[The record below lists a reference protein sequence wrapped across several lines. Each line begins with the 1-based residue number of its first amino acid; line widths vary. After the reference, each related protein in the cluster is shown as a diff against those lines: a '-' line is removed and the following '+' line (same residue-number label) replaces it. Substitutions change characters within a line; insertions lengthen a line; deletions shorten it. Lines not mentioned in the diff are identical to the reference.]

1 MTRLPTLFLPHGGG
15 PWPFVDLGF
24 GTSGEV
30 EGLRGW
36 LASVAHIPA
45 QAPRA
50 LLVLSAHWEED
61 HSTLMTAPKPDLLFD
76 YYGFPPA
83 AYQLTW
89 PAPGAP
95 ELVERVSDLLRAG
108 GFGVGLDATR
118 GFDHGTFVPL
128 KVAYPTPTIPTL
140 QLSLKRGL
148 DPAEHLALGRA
159 LAPLRDEGVFILG
172 SGSSFHNLRAFNHPD
187 APRLSAAF
195 DAWLCAATL
204 APRAEREAALLR
216 WAEAPAARFC
226 HPREEHLIPLLVCAG
241 AGLDD
246 AGSVPYA
253 RPFFGVATSAHQ
265 FG

>member
-15 PWPFVDLGF
+15 PWPFVDMGI
-24 GTSGEV
+24 GTPAEL

-36 LASVAHIPA
+36 LASVSRIPA

-50 LLVLSAHWEED
+50 LLVISAHWEED
-61 HSTLMTAPKPDLLFD
+61 KPTLMTAGKPGMLCD
-76 YYGFPPA
+76 YYGFSPPS
-83 AYQLTW
+83 YQLTW

-95 ELVERVSDLLRAG
+95 ELVERVSGLLRAG
-108 GFGVGLDATR
+108 GFGVGLDPAR

-128 KVAYPTPTIPTL
+128 KVAYPAPTIPTL
-140 QLSLKRGL
+140 QLSLQRGL

-172 SGSSFHNLRAFNHPD
+172 SGSTFHNLRAFNHPD
-187 APRLSAAF
+187 APRAAAAF
-195 DAWLCAATL
+195 DAWLRATTL
-204 APRAEREAALLR
+204 APRAEREEALIA
-216 WAEAPAARFC
+216 WASAPFARFC
-226 HPREEHLIPLLVCAG
+226 HPREEHLIPLMVCAG